1 MSFADI
7 AKERGITSAATLLG
21 ELTWDVEPHAAQRL
35 GANVD
40 KNTGI
45 PDLLEFLARLSLV
58 PAIVNTLLDEFHAHP
73 MERALIAYDV
83 ATRSLLGT
91 NDAALLARIKQELA
105 PLREL
110 GPLAPVAIP
119 RERVDALINAVCQPD
134 GTVISDFKTD
144 RSLAAL
150 ARITPSR
157 QSLDEDDPTVNL
169 VIDHAKALGSA
180 HLPSLAIAFLQ
191 ILWKAFKVRRA
202 LELMVE
208 LALDHDMLH
217 ALPEDAP
224 AQDDAAVRMQTY
236 LVMRLQLAQFN
247 TVSARYAFEAV
258 QAHHAIRDRADPKVL
273 VAAAELEVLERKRVP
288 DELETIVNKVGDA
301 MLGWRYASRVADGA
315 LMRAK
320 PDMTVDLVDG
330 FVMRFGN
337 DPHIWAYARADDAM
351 RPNLLPLLS
360 REVRYASHEPHVWR
374 ALSIYLGDE
383 GLSIGMELDLR
394 LAAQLTSVFEAQPSA
409 PSATPPSTPHSTS
422 SPASAHLRELERL
435 LGRLR
440 YAAGGLSYYD
450 MWDHGGSG
458 SASDAARAEAE
469 ADRARCNGIYNEA
482 QAALEAL
489 VPKLRAEAP
498 REIQAWVEAH
508 DAYLA
513 WVIADHL
520 ARGEPEASN
529 VDHAKRDRGE
539 WAKVRDGALVFVE
552 ERVYYSQEGKERYR
566 ELFGFE
572 RE

>member
-1 MSFADI
+1 MLIVWSVSFGDI

-40 KNTGI
+40 KNTGL
-45 PDLLEFLARLSLV
+45 PDLLAFLARLSLV

-83 ATRSLLGT
+83 AARSLLGT

-119 RERVDALINAVCQPD
+119 RERVDALINAVRPPD
-134 GTVISDFKTD
+134 GTVSTDFKTD

-150 ARITPSR
+150 ARITAIP
-157 QSLDEDDPTVNL
+157 LDEDETTVDL

-217 ALPEDAP
+217 ALPEDGP

-247 TVSARYAFEAV
+247 TVSARNAFEAV
-258 QAHHAIRDRADPKVL
+258 QAHHAIRDPADPKVL
-273 VAAAELEVLERKRVP
+273 VAAAELEVLEHKRVP
-288 DELETIVNKVGDA
+288 GELETIVNKAGDA
-301 MLGWRYASRVADGA
+301 MLGWRYASRVADGS
-315 LMRAK
+315 LMRAN
-320 PDMTVDLVDG
+320 PSMTVDLVDG

-337 DPHIWAYARADDAM
+337 DAYIWAYARADDAM
-351 RPNLLPLLS
+351 RPDLLPLLS

-383 GLSIGMELDLR
+383 GLSIAMELDLR
-394 LAAQLTSVFEAQPSA
+394 MAAQLTSVFDARSA
-409 PSATPPSTPHSTS
+409 P
-422 SPASAHLRELERL
+422 
-435 LGRLR
+435 G
-440 YAAGGLSYYD
+440 
-450 MWDHGGSG
+450 
-458 SASDAARAEAE
+458 
-469 ADRARCNGIYNEA
+469 
-482 QAALEAL
+482 
-489 VPKLRAEAP
+489 
-498 REIQAWVEAH
+498 
-508 DAYLA
+508 
-513 WVIADHL
+513 
-520 ARGEPEASN
+520 
-529 VDHAKRDRGE
+529 
-539 WAKVRDGALVFVE
+539 
-552 ERVYYSQEGKERYR
+552 
-566 ELFGFE
+566 
-572 RE
+572 